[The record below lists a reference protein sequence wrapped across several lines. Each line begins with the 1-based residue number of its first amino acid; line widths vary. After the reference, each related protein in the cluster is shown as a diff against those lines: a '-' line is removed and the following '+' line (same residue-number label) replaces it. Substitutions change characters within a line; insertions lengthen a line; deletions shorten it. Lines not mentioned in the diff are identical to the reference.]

1 MSKRNNE
8 GEVIFSQV
16 AVGLAQQQQRL
27 ASLFGESVAPA
38 AALSHD
44 EQPAGAEQTS
54 NSLAELKGDG
64 DDEGCAHLLFGTF
77 MIILTI
83 DIDLVLVRLCQKKFE
98 MAVSPIVYQPHMR
111 NCWKT

>member
-27 ASLFGESVAPA
+27 ASLFGGSIAPA
-38 AALSHD
+38 AAQSHD
-44 EQPAGAEQTS
+44 EQPAAEQSS

-64 DDEGCAHLLFGTF
+64 EDEGYA
-77 MIILTI
+77 
-83 DIDLVLVRLCQKKFE
+83 
-98 MAVSPIVYQPHMR
+98 
-111 NCWKT
+111 

>member
-27 ASLFGESVAPA
+27 ASLFGGSVAPA

-44 EQPAGAEQTS
+44 EQPAGAEQAS

-64 DDEGCAHLLFGTF
+64 DDEGCVHLLLGVFV
-77 MIILTI
+77 IILTTI
-83 DIDLVLVRLCQKKFE
+83 TDLVLVRLCQRKSE
-98 MAVSPIVYQPHMR
+98 MAVSPIVYQPHTKG
-111 NCWKT
+111 CWKT